1 MHMDGHDCAQ
11 IREMNVKA
19 TTKPIP
25 TIFLEALT
33 TPDDGCVCV
42 AAAPPDELV
51 LVEFVLDAGPAVKK
65 FPAIGLPKPSSRANT
80 ETLNAEMGVNAFTS
94 CETEASKPAGCT

>member
-11 IREMNVKA
+11 IREMKVNA

-25 TIFLEALT
+25 IIFLEALT

-51 LVEFVLDAGPAVKK
+51 LVEFVLDVGPAVKK
-65 FPAIGLPKPSSRANT
+65 FPAIGLPNPSSRAIT
-80 ETLNAEMGVNAFTS
+80 ETLNPEIGVDAFTN
-94 CETEASKPAGCT
+94 CETDASKPAGCT